1 MNTIQELEIWMNDNC
16 YSDSYAI
23 GSRTV
28 YEGFGL
34 KRENDLYIW
43 YFTERGHHD
52 NLKTFNSENEAVDYA
67 FRQIVSD
74 KYANRHLL
82 AMVKSKPESENII
95 HELKNRKIT
104 FETDQIPYGGLSDMR
119 TRIFVFGCDIIKAA
133 DLKKT

>member
-1 MNTIQELEIWMNDNC
+1 MNTIQDLENWMNENC
-16 YSDSYAI
+16 YGDSYAI
-23 GSRTV
+23 GSRSIF
-28 YEGFGL
+28 EGFGL
-34 KRENDLYIW
+34 KRENENYIW
-43 YFTERGHHD
+43 YFTERGQHD
-52 NLKTFNSENEAVDYA
+52 NLKTFNSEKDAVEYA
-67 FRQIVSD
+67 YGQIVSD